1 MNNIVVYHKSVPN
14 AKNQEKI
21 DVLNFFSQ
29 GARAV
34 GDTVTDVKDNSFYA
48 AKVAVIQGWVTD
60 RAETKSHLALRNRV
74 IQEQIKNNRY
84 VVAIDSNLFL
94 YADTKN
100 SMHYLRFSFN
110 GIFPNT
116 GIYCDSNPDPM
127 RWKKISNNL
136 NIAVKDYR
144 TSGNHILL
152 LLQRNS
158 GWSMGGFDVQDWCNQ
173 TIEKIRQHTD
183 RPIVVRPHPGDKQ
196 ASLYLNPGSG
206 KCRIAWNKKVKLSV
220 KSNLLDDLRDCWA
233 AVNHNS
239 SPVVAAAIEGVP
251 VFVTD
256 PARSQ
261 CREIANTDFSLI
273 EQPQMLNRQAWVERL
288 AMSHWNFDELRSGEC
303 WRHMR
308 NFI

>member
-1 MNNIVVYHKSVPN
+1 MNNIVVYHGTVPN

-21 DVLNFFSQ
+21 DVLNFFGQ

-34 GDTVTDVKDNSFYA
+34 GDTVTDVRDRSFYT

-60 RAETKSHLALRNRV
+60 KSETKSHLALRNRV

-110 GIFPNT
+110 GIFPTT
-116 GIYCDSNPDPM
+116 GIYCDSDPDPR
-127 RWKKISNNL
+127 RWKKISKDL

-144 TSGNHILL
+144 TAGNHILI
-152 LLQRNS
+152 LLQRNG
-158 GWSMGGFDVQDWCNQ
+158 GWSMGGLDVQDWCNQ
-173 TIEKIRQHTD
+173 TIAKIRQHTD

-196 ASLYLNPGSG
+196 ASLYLAPGSG
-206 KCRIAWNKKVKLSV
+206 KCRIDWNKKVKLST

-256 PARSQ
+256 PVQSQ
-261 CREIANTDFSLI
+261 CKEIANTDFSLI

-288 AMSHWNFDELRSGEC
+288 AMSHWNFDELKTGQC
-303 WRHMR
+303 WSHMR
-308 NFI
+308 KFI